1 MPKFSNKNGITP
13 DAGYFI
19 VDLVMSILWL
29 FMAIFL
35 PTALISFTKLRFRQS
50 FWAAQYVKYWFDQKL
65 RQKAQK
71 FSFLFFYHFVKQK
84 SENLCLLKGNFKII
98 SGYFLANYIHVFYKT
113 EDQMVIL
120 RSLTCLNL
128 NWIKAYD
135 ILLVKV
141 FFSCLQ
147 MHDFKGTLWSEFF
160 IPQNKIS
167 SHIFKIAGTETYYT
181 SF

>member
-1 MPKFSNKNGITP
+1 MFFNFERKKTLKIQVSK
-13 DAGYFI
+13 
-19 VDLVMSILWL
+19 
-29 FMAIFL
+29 MAIFW
-35 PTALISFTKLRFRQS
+35 PYVIIFWKLHWYLLQNWDSDSHFEVLNMS
-50 FWAAQYVKYWFDQKL
+50 KYWFDQKL
-65 RQKAQK
+65 QQKTQK

-84 SENLCLLKGNFKII
+84 AENLCLLKGNFKII

-147 MHDFKGTLWSEFF
+147 MHDFKCNFVSFLYLRTKSVL
-160 IPQNKIS
+160 
-167 SHIFKIAGTETYYT
+167 IFSK
-181 SF
+181 